1 MKKNL
6 MTLATFALFA
16 ACAAMA
22 QLPEKIACAGSYG
35 GHLQGVATDGTNIYW
50 SFTVAVVKTD
60 LSGNILVSRKAP
72 SHQGDLCCKDGVLYV
87 AVNRG
92 RFNTETGAVSQVTS
106 YDAKTLKP
114 IKTVPL
120 PDVPHGAGGIT
131 WKGDRFYV
139 VGGLPPTHKKNYVY
153 EYTPDFKLVKR
164 HDLETGFTLM
174 GIQTAAHEDG
184 KFYFGIY
191 GNKENP
197 SGVLACPE
205 DLSSY
210 KRYHKCGGSVG
221 ILKLDGAYYVG
232 GTSADKTLGKNR
244 FSGHIARKNNFPGIE
259 RTDDK

>member
-1 MKKNL
+1 MKGKMKAL
-6 MTLATFALFA
+6 TALTLLA

-106 YDAKTLKP
+106 YVANTLKP

-153 EYTPDFKLVKR
+153 EYTPDNSSQVCY
-164 HDLETGFTLM
+164 TL
-174 GIQTAAHEDG
+174 IEDG

-191 GNKENP
+191 GDKENP

-244 FSGHIARKNNFPGIE
+244 FSGHIVRKNNFPGIE